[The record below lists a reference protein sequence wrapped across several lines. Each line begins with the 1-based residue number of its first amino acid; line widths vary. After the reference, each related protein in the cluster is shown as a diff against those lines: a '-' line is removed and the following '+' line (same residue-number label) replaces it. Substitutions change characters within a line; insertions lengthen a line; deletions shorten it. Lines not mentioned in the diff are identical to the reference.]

1 MAFVAVCRRAGRA
14 LTHGGS
20 LRAWVRDP
28 APIASRAL
36 HASSRVASSDDD
48 ESSPSEGDDD
58 GASTSTPKPKIDL
71 ADIDDGASTSTPKP
85 KIDLA
90 DIELLTSQFRHADAG
105 GAVGSGVGSAAA
117 DAAEDDAAEG
127 GGPSR
132 EKAEP
137 KVRIER
143 ILKHRV
149 FFPGQRYETDDL
161 APRDASDGPMFTE
174 GLLAKRGTF
183 VKPPNLK
190 DERSTKILTECLDFR
205 DVKVLSNF
213 VTDTGRIIP
222 RRKTGVR
229 QKVQRKMNRAI
240 KTARQMAIMP
250 FDERLVPIRRR
261 T

>member
-48 ESSPSEGDDD
+48 ESSSSKGD
-58 GASTSTPKPKIDL
+58 
-71 ADIDDGASTSTPKP
+71 DDGASTSTPKP

-143 ILKHRV
+143 ILKHRL

>member
-48 ESSPSEGDDD
+48 ESSSSKGD
-58 GASTSTPKPKIDL
+58 
-71 ADIDDGASTSTPKP
+71 DDGASTSTPKP

-143 ILKHRV
+143 ILKHRM

-229 QKVQRKMNRAI
+229 QKVQRKMS
-240 KTARQMAIMP
+240 K
-250 FDERLVPIRRR
+250 
-261 T
+261 

>member
-48 ESSPSEGDDD
+48 ESSSSKGD
-58 GASTSTPKPKIDL
+58 
-71 ADIDDGASTSTPKP
+71 DDGASTSTPKP

-143 ILKHRV
+143 ILKHRM

>member
-71 ADIDDGASTSTPKP
+71 ADI
-85 KIDLA
+85 
-90 DIELLTSQFRHADAG
+90 ELLTSQFRRGVAG

>member
-36 HASSRVASSDDD
+36 HASSRVESSDDD
-48 ESSPSEGDDD
+48 ESSPSEGD
-58 GASTSTPKPKIDL
+58 
-71 ADIDDGASTSTPKP
+71 DDGASTSTPKP

>member
-48 ESSPSEGDDD
+48 ESSPSEGD
-58 GASTSTPKPKIDL
+58 
-71 ADIDDGASTSTPKP
+71 DDGASTSTPKP

>member
-20 LRAWVRDP
+20 LRAWVQDP

-36 HASSRVASSDDD
+36 HASSRVASSDD
-48 ESSPSEGDDD
+48 ESSSEGD
-58 GASTSTPKPKIDL
+58 
-71 ADIDDGASTSTPKP
+71 DDGASTSTPKP

-105 GAVGSGVGSAAA
+105 GAVGSGVGSAAS
-117 DAAEDDAAEG
+117 DAAEDDAAEERPDRFG
-127 GGPSR
+127 STRG
-132 EKAEP
+132 EP
-137 KVRIER
+137 KMRIER
-143 ILKHRV
+143 INKHRL
-149 FFPGQRYETDDL
+149 FFPGQRYDTDDL

-174 GLLAKRGTF
+174 GLLAKRGFF

-190 DERSTKILTECLDFR
+190 DERSTKILMECLDFR

-229 QKVQRKMNRAI
+229 QKVQRQMNRAI

-261 T
+261 S

>member
-1 MAFVAVCRRAGRA
+1 
-14 LTHGGS
+14 
-20 LRAWVRDP
+20 
-28 APIASRAL
+28 
-36 HASSRVASSDDD
+36 
-48 ESSPSEGDDD
+48 
-58 GASTSTPKPKIDL
+58 
-71 ADIDDGASTSTPKP
+71 
-85 KIDLA
+85 
-90 DIELLTSQFRHADAG
+90 
-105 GAVGSGVGSAAA
+105 
-117 DAAEDDAAEG
+117 
-127 GGPSR
+127 
-132 EKAEP
+132 
-137 KVRIER
+137 
-143 ILKHRV
+143 
-149 FFPGQRYETDDL
+149 
-161 APRDASDGPMFTE
+161 MFTE

-213 VTDTGRIIP
+213 VTDTGRIIQ